1 MNNRITSFFDHLRQD
16 LTYGLR
22 GLARNPG
29 FAAVVVLTLALG
41 IGANTAIFSVV
52 HGVLMRPLP
61 YHAPDRLV
69 ILHQA
74 APRIGEPSFGFSV
87 PDFLDFRE
95 RQRAFSALSE
105 YHSMWF
111 ILLGRPEPERVQTG
125 VVSDNFFDLLGVKP
139 LLGRG
144 FQAGE
149 DKPGAAAVLMLSY
162 HFWQKS
168 FAGDPK
174 VVGQVVEMNNRPHT
188 IVGVLPPLPA
198 FPNEDHVFMPASACP
213 FRGRETV
220 LTNRN
225 ARLMSHVF
233 ARLKDGVS
241 ETQARSDARRI
252 GLELAAAFPPNYPTN
267 DGYTVRMEGI
277 AEAFTGRSRTPLF
290 VLLATSAFVLLIAC
304 ANVAN
309 LSLSRLVLRDQELAM
324 RLALGAGRG
333 RILQQLIT
341 ENLMLA
347 ALGGLAGLGL
357 AKWGVDALSV
367 YATTFL
373 PRADE
378 IGISAPVL
386 FFTAGVSLF
395 SGLLFG
401 SWPRLPGTGALA
413 STLKDGARG
422 AGRQSGRLRSLLI
435 VGQVAVSVPL
445 LVGAALAVR
454 TLMELQRVDAGVETN
469 RVLAANL
476 SLNFTRYDDRAKRLD
491 FWDRSMNEI
500 LRSPGVASV
509 AVSGAVP
516 LNGLASNPSTFA
528 IEHQDTAANA
538 ASAAA
543 FVLVSSEDYFKTVGQ
558 ALLRGRTFLS
568 SDVQG
573 GPPVGI
579 VNQSL
584 ASHYWPGRDPVG
596 SRITFDNGQ
605 NWITIIGVVANARSQ
620 IDSEPQDEIHVPLR
634 GTSGGLLAGALLVR
648 TQGAPGALT
657 NQVREAIRRV
667 DAQQPVTRIE
677 TLEQVRTRAL
687 APPRLIA
694 TLLGLFALLALVIT
708 AAGIGGVL
716 AFSVNQRTQEIG
728 IRMALGASR
737 GAVLKMVLRQGLT
750 LVVLGLAGGTIGA
763 FFLARLMKEVLYG
776 VSPTDPLT
784 FVAVSVVLLGVAVV
798 ACLMPARRATMVDP
812 ITALRA
818 N

>member
-1 MNNRITSFFDHLRQD
+1 MSNRFVRFFEHLRQD
-16 LTYGLR
+16 VAYGLR

-29 FAAVVVLTLALG
+29 YAAIVVLTLALG

-61 YHAPDRLV
+61 YRGPDRIVL
-69 ILHQA
+69 LHQA

-87 PDFLDFRE
+87 PDFMDFRE

-139 LLGRG
+139 LLGRA
-144 FQAGE
+144 FQPGE
-149 DKPGAAAVLMLSY
+149 DKPGSAPVLMLSY
-162 HFWQKS
+162 NFWQKS

-213 FRGRETV
+213 FRGRDSV
-220 LTNRN
+220 LTNRD

-233 ARLKDGVS
+233 GRLKDGVL
-241 ETQARSDARRI
+241 EAQARSDVERI
-252 GLELAAAFPPNYPTN
+252 GLELTAAFPQNYPTN
-267 DGYTVRMEGI
+267 DGYTVRLEKVS
-277 AEAFTGRSRTPLF
+277 EAFTGKSRAALF

-309 LSLSRLVLRDQELAM
+309 LALSRLVLRDQELAM
-324 RLALGAGRG
+324 RIALGAGRG
-333 RILQQLIT
+333 RILQHLLT

-347 ALGGLAGLGL
+347 VLGGVAGLGL
-357 AKWGVDALSV
+357 ATWGVD
-367 YATTFL
+367 
-373 PRADE
+373 
-378 IGISAPVL
+378 
-386 FFTAGVSLF
+386 
-395 SGLLFG
+395 
-401 SWPRLPGTGALA
+401 
-413 STLKDGARG
+413 
-422 AGRQSGRLRSLLI
+422 
-435 VGQVAVSVPL
+435 
-445 LVGAALAVR
+445 
-454 TLMELQRVDAGVETN
+454 N

-476 SLNFTRYDDRAKRLD
+476 SLNFTRYDNREKRLG
-491 FWDRSMNEI
+491 FWDRSMTEI
-500 LRSPGVASV
+500 LRSPEVASV
-509 AVSGAVP
+509 AVSGSIP
-516 LNGLASNPSTFA
+516 LNGLANNPTAFA
-528 IEHQDTAANA
+528 IEHQEVAANA

-558 ALLRGRTFLS
+558 ALLRGRPFLR
-568 SDVQG
+568 SDVQDAL
-573 GPPVGI
+573 PVAI

-596 SRITFDNGQ
+596 SRITFDKGQ
-605 NWITIIGVVANARSQ
+605 NWITIVGVVANARSQ

-634 GTSGGLLAGALLVR
+634 GTTGGLLSAAILVR
-648 TQGAPGALT
+648 TQGSPGALR
-657 NQVREAIRRV
+657 NNLREAIRRV
-667 DAQQPVTRIE
+667 DPQQPVTRIE

-694 TLLGLFALLALVIT
+694 TLLGLFAVLALVIT
-708 AAGIGGVL
+708 AAGIAGVL

-737 GAVLKMVLRQGLT
+737 GAVLGMVLRQGLT
-750 LVVLGLAGGTIGA
+750 LVLIGLAGGTIA
-763 FFLARLMKEVLYG
+763 ALFLVRLMKQVLYG

-784 FVAVSVVLLGVAVV
+784 FVGVAAVLIGV
-798 ACLMPARRATMVDP
+798 AAAACLMPARRATMVNP